1 MLAPD
6 APGSACWGCVARL
19 ASGPAEPGVGGPLP
33 DDSPGA
39 GLSSPGHEAIRLG
52 DYELQ
57 EQIAHGGMG
66 VVYRAYQVSLD
77 RTVAVK
83 LLLLGRYSSPDSI
96 RRFHREAQ
104 SAAALRHPHIVAVFE
119 VGECDGQPFLAME
132 YVEGCSLAE
141 LLRQGPLPPQ
151 RAVRY
156 ARTVAEAIAYA
167 HSKGV
172 LHRDV
177 KPSNVLLDVFDQI
190 RLTDFGLAKKLDGSG
205 DLTLTGEMLGSP
217 NYLSPEQTEGRHGEI
232 GPPSDIYGIGALFY
246 ELLTGR
252 PPFLAASL
260 PETLLRIRDSEP
272 LPPSSLN
279 PAIPRDLD
287 TIALRCLEKTP
298 ERRYASAEALAGDLH
313 RFLRHEPILARPV
326 STLERTLKWIRRNR
340 ATAALLATAAIS
352 LVALAVGSLAFGFHV
367 QRARAETEAANRR
380 LARDLFVREWSDAE
394 HLLEDGRTVP
404 ALTWFA
410 RTVRSDPSNTVAAS
424 RLLSLLGDVTLS
436 IPFSEPLIHSN
447 AVLGADFSK
456 DGKYLV
462 TSSADDRVRV
472 WDWRSRS
479 DPVVLPRLFRSPAAT
494 WETESGRVL
503 VADHGGVSLWTP
515 EGTLERE
522 VPGAHLGNLQW
533 KMTRDRS
540 RAMLVSSGEPPQLWD
555 PRQLRRI
562 ESPALAERSL
572 RMVGFGGHGRYL
584 FRSKVESTPP
594 RWKLGLYDLRTGNNA
609 WEAEPGEVA
618 RSSYVYSAEFNDDES
633 LVACCR
639 WGGQT
644 LVYRIPRI
652 DEGSATPVE
661 GGEPV
666 FQWNFGEVTRVE
678 AFRFLDEDQRLLVAT
693 SEGSVQQFDLTTG
706 QTLPDR
712 IEHSGKV
719 NSAVVSPD
727 GATLATASVDGWVR
741 FWDLRV
747 RRPEPWRIQCSNVVW
762 DVAFS
767 PDARWLAVAGHLG
780 AAIYDARTGVRHHE
794 LPMGGL
800 VSRVAFSPD
809 SQRLATSTEPGSLR
823 VWDVATGAPVT
834 DALKSAG
841 RIHDLWYSPD
851 GRWLVVGAPLDQVRL
866 LDSETGRTVAE
877 SPEAGAALVTS
888 VMTPDQR
895 RLISGTVHGDVHFWS
910 LPDMKPLAPSGRH
923 RSVVWATRLSHD
935 GRWLATASGDQTV
948 LIWDTETGRVIRE
961 FRCEKAAYGAVFSPD
976 GRRILI
982 GSADRTARIREIESG
997 RQVSE
1002 TMRHPG
1008 GVWHVQFSPD
1018 GLQVATGDDAGYARL
1033 WDTATGL
1040 PLGHWLRSSATL
1052 KRIAFSPDGRQLA
1065 TASSDQTVKVW
1076 PVVVA
1081 PSPSPAWVP
1090 DLAEAIAG
1098 RRLDSENNL
1107 HAIPFDAWREARDR
1121 FRPVQGP
1128 GTDFYDRWA
1137 RWFFEDRLAATPAP
1151 FVDTH

>member
-1 MLAPD
+1 
-6 APGSACWGCVARL
+6 
-19 ASGPAEPGVGGPLP
+19 
-33 DDSPGA
+33 
-39 GLSSPGHEAIRLG
+39 LG
-52 DYELQ
+52 DYDLK

-66 VVYRAYQVSLD
+66 VVYRAYQASLD

-83 LLLLGRYSSPDSI
+83 LLLLGRYSSPDSVL
-96 RRFHREAQ
+96 RFHREAQ
-104 SAAALRHPHIVAVFE
+104 SAAALRHPHIVSVFE

-132 YVEGCSLAE
+132 YVEGRSLAE

-151 RAVRY
+151 RAARY

-167 HSKGV
+167 HSRGV

-217 NYLSPEQTEGRHGEI
+217 NYLSPEQAEGRHGQI
-232 GPPSDIYGIGALFY
+232 GPPSDIYGIGALLY

-287 TIALRCLEKTP
+287 TITLKCLEKAP
-298 ERRYASAEALAGDLH
+298 DRRYASADALAEDLH
-313 RFLRHEPILARPV
+313 RFLRHEPIAARPV
-326 STLERTLKWIRRNR
+326 SGLERTLKWIRRNR
-340 ATAALLATAAIS
+340 ATTALLATAAFS
-352 LVALAVGSLAFGFHV
+352 LVAFAVGSLAFSFHV

-394 HLLEDGRTVP
+394 QLLEDGKTVP

-410 RTVRSDPSNTVAAS
+410 RTVRSDPSNAVAAS

-436 IPFSEPLIHSN
+436 IPFSEPLIHTN

-456 DGKYLV
+456 DGRYLL
-462 TSSADDRVRV
+462 TASADDRVRI
-472 WDWRSRS
+472 WDWRSGG
-479 DPVVLPRLFRSPAAT
+479 DPVVLPRTFRSPAAN

-503 VADHGGVSLWTP
+503 VADHAGVSLWTT
-515 EGTLERE
+515 EGTLIRE
-522 VPGAHLGNLQW
+522 VPGAHSGSLHW

-540 RAMLVSSGEPPQLWD
+540 LAMLVSSGEPPQLWD
-555 PRQLRRI
+555 PRQLLRI
-562 ESPALAERSL
+562 ESPALQEPTL

-584 FRSKVESTPP
+584 FRSRIETNPQ
-594 RWKLGLYDLRTGNNA
+594 RWMLGLHDIRTGRIV
-609 WEAEPGEVA
+609 WEAEPGQDP
-618 RSSYVYSAEFNDDES
+618 RSTYVYSAEFSDDET

-652 DEGSATPVE
+652 DSETSLPVA
-661 GGEPV
+661 GGEPI
-666 FQWNFGEVTRVE
+666 FRWNFGEVTRVE
-678 AFRFLDEDQRLLVAT
+678 AFRFLDENRRLLVAT
-693 SEGSVQQFDLTTG
+693 SEGMVQQFDLTTG
-706 QTLPDR
+706 QSLPDR
-712 IEHSGKV
+712 VEHSGKV
-719 NSAVVSPD
+719 HSAVVSPD
-727 GATLATASVDGWVR
+727 GTTLATASVDGWVR

-747 RRPEPWRIQCSNVVW
+747 RRPEPWKIQRSNVVW

-767 PDARWLAVAGHLG
+767 PDARWLAVAGYP
-780 AAIYDARTGVRHHE
+780 AAALYDARTGARHHE
-794 LPMGGL
+794 LPMEGL
-800 VSRVAFSPD
+800 VSRVAFSLD
-809 SQRLATSTEPGSLR
+809 SQRLATSTEPGMLR

-834 DALKSAG
+834 DTIKSAG
-841 RIHDLWYSPD
+841 PIHDLWYSPD
-851 GRWLVVGAPLDQVRL
+851 GRRLVVGAPTDQVRL
-866 LDSETGRTVAE
+866 LDSETAQPVE
-877 SPEAGAALVTS
+877 PLPKAGATLVMS

-895 RLISGTVHGDVHFWS
+895 RLISGTVHGEVHFWS
-910 LPDMKPLAPSGRH
+910 LPEVKPLSPSARH
-923 RSVVWATRLSHD
+923 RSVVWATRLSRD

-948 LIWDTETGRVIRE
+948 LIWETETARVIRE
-961 FRCEKAAYGAVFSPD
+961 FRCEKAAYGAEFSPD
-976 GRRILI
+976 GRRVLI

-1018 GLQVATGDDAGYARL
+1018 GRLVATGDDAGYARL

-1040 PLGHWLRSSATL
+1040 PLGNWLRSRDTL

-1065 TASSDQTVKVW
+1065 TASSDRTVRVW

-1081 PSPSPAWVP
+1081 PSPSPHWVP

-1098 RRLDSENNL
+1098 RRLDSDNNL
-1107 HAIPFDAWREARDR
+1107 HSIPFETWRAARDR
-1121 FRPVQGP
+1121 FTPSQDP

-1137 RWFFEDRLAATPAP
+1137 RWFFVERLAAEPVP
-1151 FVDTH
+1151 FVGSP